1 MQQRQS
7 NKRVNIVAFN
17 VHLRAD
23 KMKKNRFA
31 KDERLWMKCLVASDR
46 QASGSRSVLRSL
58 IRSITKLAMVN
69 SARNVHLMNEQLY
82 EINNKV
88 SRPYG
93 PPVFV
98 WAGPYEMAFRA
109 FQKSKKGCSGLF
121 SAVVGTLSGVSRVV
135 AIHPPIHS
143 IPQPWV
149 QQSFGPALALWRDEF
164 HPQPQP
170 I

>member
-1 MQQRQS
+1 MLPEPSVQQRQS

-109 FQKSKKGCSGLF
+109 LQKSKKSCI
-121 SAVVGTLSGVSRVV
+121 V
-135 AIHPPIHS
+135 AFF
-143 IPQPWV
+143 QPWSARSQV
-149 QQSFGPALALWRDEF
+149 FRVWLRYT
-164 HPQPQP
+164 H
-170 I
+170 